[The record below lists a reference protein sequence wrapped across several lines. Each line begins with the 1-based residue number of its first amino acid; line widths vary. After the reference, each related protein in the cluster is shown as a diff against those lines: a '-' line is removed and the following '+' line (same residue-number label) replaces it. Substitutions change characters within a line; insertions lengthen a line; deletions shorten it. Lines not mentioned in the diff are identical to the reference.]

1 MSIDIKAIDSEKSV
15 NSINM
20 ILSTT
25 PTGFSSKK
33 IVNDIVSTENQIEN
47 IESKFADKFDDP
59 VYYFDDCQTGGLDPN
74 ITIVGG

>member
-1 MSIDIKAIDSEKSV
+1 MSIDIKAIDTERAI

-20 ILSTT
+20 ILSTS

-33 IVNDIVSTENQIEN
+33 IVNDIVSIDNQIEN

-59 VYYFDDCQTGGLDPN
+59 VYYFDDCQTG
-74 ITIVGG
+74 